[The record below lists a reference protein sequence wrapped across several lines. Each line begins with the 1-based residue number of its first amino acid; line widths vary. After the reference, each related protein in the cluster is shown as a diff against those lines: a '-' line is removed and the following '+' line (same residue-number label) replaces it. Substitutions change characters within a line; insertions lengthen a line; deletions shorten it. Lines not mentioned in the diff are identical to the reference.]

1 MALRFAQNPALAAL
15 LLVGFL
21 SRALIPV
28 GFMPGPGGL
37 VICDGFIHAPGAK
50 ATDTRQHDM
59 SAMEMA
65 DMDMAGMDMPGM
77 DPHHTGP
84 SKGGGSPE
92 HEHSSICP
100 FAAAATTMASS
111 HAAVSIVVVPAVVRQ
126 VDIPSLPFVPRD
138 TIVPTRLPRGP
149 PSLA

>member
-1 MALRFAQNPALAAL
+1 
-15 LLVGFL
+15 
-21 SRALIPV
+21 
-28 GFMPGPGGL
+28 MPGSGGL

-50 ATDTRQHDM
+50 AAHTLQHDM

-65 DMDMAGMDMPGM
+65 NTGMASMDGPGM
-77 DPHHTGP
+77 DAHHSEHP
-84 SKGGGSPE
+84 QGGGSPE

-111 HAAVSIVVVPAVVRQ
+111 HVAVSIAVVPAVARQ
-126 VDIPSLPFVPRD
+126 IDLPFLPFVPRD

-149 PSLA
+149 PSLV